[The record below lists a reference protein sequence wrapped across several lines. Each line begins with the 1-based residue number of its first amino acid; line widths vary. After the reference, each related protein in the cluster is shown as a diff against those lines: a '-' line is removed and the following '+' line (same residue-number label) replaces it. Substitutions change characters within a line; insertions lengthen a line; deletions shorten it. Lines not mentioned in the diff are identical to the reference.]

1 MTMGSAE
8 GRPHEATAAD
18 VFAVDPEIGRD
29 LARVD
34 WGATPLG
41 PPAGWPQSLQ
51 TAVSILLSSRF
62 SMWMAWGPEL
72 TFFCNSAYRR
82 DTLGRKYPWALGR
95 PASEVW
101 AEIWGDIGPR
111 IATVL
116 TTGQATWDEALLL
129 FLERSGYPEE
139 TYHTFSYSPLRDDDG
154 ALIGMLC
161 VVSEDTDR
169 VIGERRMATL
179 RDLGSFGAEDKTLL
193 SMLCGAMAQALHR
206 AYAFD
211 QQREV
216 AVTLQRSILG
226 PVVLPPGFAARY
238 QPASRPLE
246 VGGDWYDAVELPD
259 GRIGIMVG
267 DCVGRG
273 LPAATI
279 MGQLRSAGRALLLR
293 ATGPAEVLTA
303 LDQFTA
309 LLPGATY
316 TTALCAIL
324 DPDGNLVYSGAGHPP
339 AVLALPD
346 GQTVLLT
353 EGRGPSL
360 GVRLPA
366 PRTQATAVVAPRAVL
381 LLYTDGLIERRRH
394 PLDEGIRRVADI
406 AQDGYELPVDQ
417 LADRIMHEMTGSGG
431 GSDDVALLLYRHPAP
446 LDMSFAAEPGELAPA
461 RAVLRAWLAR
471 TGAGM
476 PMVRSVLVAAGEAC
490 ANAIEH
496 GHRDTRGQVRLIGR
510 VVGELVHIT
519 VTDTGR
525 WRPEAADPDPY
536 RGHGLNLMR
545 ALMNQVK
552 LNTDVNGTTVEMSTR
567 ITQ

>member
-1 MTMGSAE
+1 
-8 GRPHEATAAD
+8 
-18 VFAVDPEIGRD
+18 
-29 LARVD
+29 
-34 WGATPLG
+34 
-41 PPAGWPQSLQ
+41 
-51 TAVSILLSSRF
+51 
-62 SMWMAWGPEL
+62 
-72 TFFCNSAYRR
+72 
-82 DTLGRKYPWALGR
+82 
-95 PASEVW
+95 
-101 AEIWGDIGPR
+101 
-111 IATVL
+111 
-116 TTGQATWDEALLL
+116 
-129 FLERSGYPEE
+129 
-139 TYHTFSYSPLRDDDG
+139 
-154 ALIGMLC
+154 
-161 VVSEDTDR
+161 
-169 VIGERRMATL
+169 
-179 RDLGSFGAEDKTLL
+179 
-193 SMLCGAMAQALHR
+193 
-206 AYAFD
+206 
-211 QQREV
+211 
-216 AVTLQRSILG
+216 
-226 PVVLPPGFAARY
+226 
-238 QPASRPLE
+238 
-246 VGGDWYDAVELPD
+246 
-259 GRIGIMVG
+259 
-267 DCVGRG
+267 
-273 LPAATI
+273 
-279 MGQLRSAGRALLLR
+279 
-293 ATGPAEVLTA
+293 
-303 LDQFTA
+303 
-309 LLPGATY
+309 
-316 TTALCAIL
+316 
-324 DPDGNLVYSGAGHPP
+324 
-339 AVLALPD
+339 
-346 GQTVLLT
+346 
-353 EGRGPSL
+353 
-360 GVRLPA
+360 VRLPA